1 MQLSHA
7 EEYLQM
13 AYPMCLTIPR
23 QKKHV
28 SLIICKKR
36 IIAVGMNYF
45 KTHPMA
51 KEFGYQ
57 FEEMHSELDAFRKLD
72 RSDKSK
78 KLHLINVR
86 FNKFGQMRMSK
97 PCEKCLPWCVEVFN
111 TIHYTTDQGIQRL
124 EY

>member
-1 MQLSHA
+1 
-7 EEYLQM
+7 
-13 AYPMCLTIPR
+13 
-23 QKKHV
+23 
-28 SLIICKKR
+28 
-36 IIAVGMNYF
+36 MNYF

-72 RSDKSK
+72 RSDKAK

-97 PCEKCLPWCVEVFN
+97 PCEKCLPWCVEMFS

>member
-1 MQLSHA
+1 
-7 EEYLQM
+7 
-13 AYPMCLTIPR
+13 MCLTIPR

-36 IIAVGMNYF
+36 IIAIGMNYF

-72 RSDKSK
+72 RLDKAK

-97 PCEKCLPWCVEVFN
+97 PCEKCLPWCVEMFN